1 MSLSQY
7 IIFVDTLQDKFHN
20 KHELDPR
27 PLSTNQDNQTPPK
40 ITFINEAI
48 YPKLAFI
55 YKAIIYMC

>member
-27 PLSTNQDNQTPPK
+27 PLATNQDNQTPPK
-40 ITFINEAI
+40 RAFINQ
-48 YPKLAFI
+48 PKNKL
-55 YKAIIYMC
+55 